1 CSPTLQD
8 RHLRLFITLTKQGPK
23 MIEFVC
29 RGVLQEN
36 IGTALQLS
44 KSVDATRAVLQGQL
58 RNKESENNRLCV
70 QLRVRASRGC

>member
-1 CSPTLQD
+1 
-8 RHLRLFITLTKQGPK
+8 

-58 RNKESENNRLCV
+58 RSKESENNRLCV
-70 QLRVRASRGC
+70 QLRVRASRGRWYRRRARRPAYDKVLSG